1 MPYIKLEDNID
12 NNKINNLLRSGTTF
26 VGAFSKTCPHCINM
40 QPQWE
45 KFVSSVIKRKI
56 KANVL
61 EIDADLLTSIKNPL
75 IHDNIEGYPSLF
87 VIKNNKFAASYNMER
102 TEQNFLKFLNKY
114 SSKPTKLHTKKM
126 HLSGGRKYSK
136 RKSRKRKMSV

>member
-1 MPYIKLEDNID
+1 MPYIKLENTV
-12 NNKINNLLRSGTTF
+12 NNDKINNLLRTGTTF

-61 EIDADLLTSIKNPL
+61 EIDADLLASIKNPL
-75 IHDNIEGYPSLF
+75 ITNNVEGFPSLF

-102 TEQNFLKFLNKY
+102 TANNFLKFLNKY
-114 SSKPTKLHTKKM
+114 SSKPTKQHTKKM
-126 HLSGGRKYSK
+126 HLSGGWKYST
-136 RKSRKRKMSV
+136 RKSRKR

>member
-45 KFVSSVIKRKI
+45 KFVSNVIKRKLR
-56 KANVL
+56 ANIL
-61 EIDADLLTSIKNPL
+61 EIDANVLSSIKNPL
-75 IHDNIEGYPSLF
+75 ITNNVEGFPSLF

-102 TEQNFLKFLNKY
+102 TANNFLKFLNKY
-114 SSKPTKLHTKKM
+114 TSKSTKKHTKKL
-126 HLSGGRKYSK
+126 HLSGGWKYST
-136 RKSRKRKMSV
+136 RKSRKR

>member
-1 MPYIKLEDNID
+1 MPYIKLD
-12 NNKINNLLRSGTTF
+12 NNINNDEINKLLRTGTTF

-56 KANVL
+56 RANVL
-61 EIDADLLTSIKNPL
+61 EIDADLLAAIKNPL
-75 IHDNIEGYPSLF
+75 IHDNIEGFPSLF

-102 TEQNFLKFLNKY
+102 TENNFLKFLNKY
-114 SSKPTKLHTKKM
+114 TSKPSKQHTKKM
-126 HLSGGRKYSK
+126 PLSGGRKYSK